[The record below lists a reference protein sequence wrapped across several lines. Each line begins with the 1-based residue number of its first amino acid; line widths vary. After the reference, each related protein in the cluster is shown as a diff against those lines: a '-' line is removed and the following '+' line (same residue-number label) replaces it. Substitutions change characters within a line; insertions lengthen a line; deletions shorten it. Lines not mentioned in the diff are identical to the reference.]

1 MVELHP
7 KNIQNGKRMKFVASI
22 LSLSLLIASCNE
34 IKLVNSQDIL
44 DLLEGDG
51 TQNGTSQ
58 SNSSDSSSRSSTN
71 SGNSNNLNYHGMTDS
86 PTGTNTY
93 GSTGTTVGNPLGY

>member
-7 KNIQNGKRMKFVASI
+7 KNVQNGKGMKNLLGI
-22 LSLSLLIASCNE
+22 LSFCLLFVSCNE
-34 IKLVNSQDIL
+34 VKLVNRQDIL

-51 TQNGTSQ
+51 TQNGSSQ
-58 SNSSDSSSRSSTN
+58 SGSTDSSSRSSTN
-71 SGNSNNLNYHGMTDS
+71 SGSSNGLNHYGLTDS

-93 GSTGTTVGNPLGY
+93 GSTGSTVGNPLGY

>member
-1 MVELHP
+1 MIELTS
-7 KNIQNGKRMKFVASI
+7 KNVQNGKGMKLGLGIISLCLLFV
-22 LSLSLLIASCNE
+22 SCNE
-34 IKLVNSQDIL
+34 IKLVNRQDIL

-51 TQNGTSQ
+51 TQGAASQ
-58 SNSSDSSSRSSTN
+58 SGSSNSSSSSSTN
-71 SGNSNNLNYHGMTDS
+71 NGNSNNLNYHGMTDS

>member
-1 MVELHP
+1 MIELTS
-7 KNIQNGKRMKFVASI
+7 KNVQNGKGMKLGLGIISLCLLFV
-22 LSLSLLIASCNE
+22 SCNE
-34 IKLVNSQDIL
+34 IKLVNRQDIL

-51 TQNGTSQ
+51 TQNGSSQ
-58 SNSSDSSSRSSTN
+58 SSSSDSTRSSTN

-86 PTGTNTY
+86 ATGTNTY

>member
-1 MVELHP
+1 MIELTS
-7 KNIQNGKRMKFVASI
+7 KNVQNGKGMKLCLGIISLCLLFV
-22 LSLSLLIASCNE
+22 SCNE
-34 IKLVNSQDIL
+34 IKLVNRQDIL

-51 TQNGTSQ
+51 TQNGSSQ
-58 SNSSDSSSRSSTN
+58 SSSSDSTRSSSN

-86 PTGTNTY
+86 ATGTNTY

>member
-1 MVELHP
+1 MVELTS
-7 KNIQNGKRMKFVASI
+7 KNVQNGKGMKLGLGIISLCLLFV
-22 LSLSLLIASCNE
+22 SCNE
-34 IKLVNSQDIL
+34 IKLVNRQDIL

-51 TQNGTSQ
+51 TQNGSSQ
-58 SNSSDSSSRSSTN
+58 SSSSDSTRSSTN

-86 PTGTNTY
+86 ATGTNTY